1 MMDFKRISYT
11 AIAAVIIA
19 AAGFGLYKTVYAD
32 TSTVTPGSTEDPIV
46 TKSYVDQKIAELLK
60 QGEGSSGGKPGSG
73 DKSDDTSSNA
83 LEVVTVPFG
92 KKIMVN
98 AGGELVVRVGKAVAY
113 SPDPNGLSDLTAGTD
128 IPTGRAVP
136 LNHLILFPRDG
147 RGVEPD
153 PNQKN
158 GLTVLVRGGYK
169 LE

>member
-11 AIAAVIIA
+11 AIAAVFIA

-60 QGEGSSGGKPGSG
+60 QESGGNVGNPESG
-73 DKSDDTSSNA
+73 DKSGNAGSNA

-128 IPTGRAVP
+128 IPTGKAVP
-136 LNHLILFPRDG
+136 TNHLILFPRDG